1 MTFYLFV
8 LDFKTDMPSAAAA
21 AAAKRNNKTST
32 EWLKRYKRHK
42 GGNMA
47 PNRKKSRFLKLV
59 VARAVDS
66 WPIYPKLK
74 PHLATILGNVAG
86 ALAPY
91 IELDRVLK
99 IARPF
104 KDEQGD
110 EKNGKE
116 KNGKEKDGKEK
127 DGKEKDGKEKDVEE
141 KEKEK
146 NPNQLAFETL
156 LNVIQEPAIIARFV
170 EDQKMLI
177 SKIVS
182 NSETRIAFEE
192 LSKLD
197 IVKKQKAAIL
207 ETLEKRLKQNP
218 ILKSLDLNK
227 SLDSLQGIFE
237 FVSTIYDFNPL
248 IFNTLV
254 DQIPLKSAK
263 GSDTQTPKSKL
274 EMLFDNFKEQF
285 FDADSQSPPN
295 QNANSAQGPETLLQS
310 PPNKNANSAQG
321 PETLLQSP
329 PNPNTKSKSVAKPKD
344 DAKNKKKAHPPPD
357 EIQNLVGALEHIDK
371 VEKNTKTYA
380 TTCSILI
387 PAISLVFSFFLTR
400 YLYFKYAKESE
411 NKTLLLAIYSALVPI
426 STCTILALF
435 YTYSDYDFLLPIACI
450 IATSWILAW
459 LWIANFAFAPDSE
472 ISTDTFSKLFIL
484 QAVLTI
490 PIYFIYSLNK

>member
-1 MTFYLFV
+1 
-8 LDFKTDMPSAAAA
+8 MPSAA

-59 VARAVDS
+59 VARAVDF

-99 IARPF
+99 IARPW
-104 KDEQGD
+104 KNEQGE
-110 EKNGKE
+110 EKEKE
-116 KNGKEKDGKEK
+116 KNNVEEDNV
-127 DGKEKDGKEKDVEE
+127 KEKDGKEKDVEK

-146 NPNQLAFETL
+146 NPNQLAFEEF
-156 LNVIQEPAIIARFV
+156 LNVIQEPAIIVRFV

-237 FVSTIYDFNPL
+237 FVATIYDFKSSHTFL
-248 IFNTLV
+248 FNTLI

-263 GSDTQTPKSKL
+263 GSDTQNPKSKL
-274 EMLFDNFKEQF
+274 EMLFDDFKGPFVEIEKP
-285 FDADSQSPPN
+285 PPN
-295 QNANSAQGPETLLQS
+295 PNAKSAQGPEPVSQS
-310 PPNKNANSAQG
+310 PA
-321 PETLLQSP
+321 
-329 PNPNTKSKSVAKPKD
+329 NPNAKSAPAANPKD
-344 DAKNKKKAHPPPD
+344 DAKKNIKIKD

-371 VEKNTKTYA
+371 VEQNTKTYA
-380 TTCSILI
+380 TACSIII
-387 PAISLVFSFFLTR
+387 PAISLAFSFFLTR

-411 NKTLLLAIYSALVPI
+411 SKTLLLAIYSALVPI

-435 YTYSDYDFLLPIACI
+435 YAYSDYDFLLPIACI
-450 IATSWILAW
+450 IGTSWILAW
-459 LWIANFAFAPDSE
+459 IWIANFAFAPVSE

>member
-1 MTFYLFV
+1 
-8 LDFKTDMPSAAAA
+8 MPSAA

-86 ALAPY
+86 ALALY

-99 IARPF
+99 IASF
-104 KDEQGD
+104 LKNEQGED
-110 EKNGKE
+110 KIEEERNGKE
-116 KNGKEKDGKEK
+116 KNGKEKNVEQKEEKEKNGKEK
-127 DGKEKDGKEKDVEE
+127 NG

-177 SKIVS
+177 SRIVS
-182 NSETRIAFEE
+182 NSETRVAFEE
-192 LSKLD
+192 ISKLD
-197 IVKKQKAAIL
+197 LVKNQKAAIL
-207 ETLEKRLKQNP
+207 ETLEKHLKQNP
-218 ILKSLDLNK
+218 ILKSLDLIK

-237 FVSTIYDFNPL
+237 FVATIYKFDQR
-248 IFNTLV
+248 IFNTLI
-254 DQIPLKSAK
+254 DKFPLKSAK
-263 GSDTQTPKSKL
+263 GSDTQTPKTKL
-274 EMLFDNFKEQF
+274 EMFIDAYKEAFFDNVAKSSETL
-285 FDADSQSPPN
+285 SQSPPN
-295 QNANSAQGPETLLQS
+295 QNAKAPHGPETLSQSPTNQNAKALQGPETLSQ
-310 PPNKNANSAQG
+310 PPTNLNAKSA
-321 PETLLQSP
+321 PA
-329 PNPNTKSKSVAKPKD
+329 AKPKD
-344 DAKNKKKAHPPPD
+344 DAKNIKKLPD
-357 EIQNLVGALEHIDK
+357 EIQNLVGALEHMDT

-387 PAISLVFSFFLTR
+387 PAITLALSFFLTR

-426 STCTILALF
+426 STCTILVLF
-435 YTYSDYDFLLPIACI
+435 YAYSDYDFLLPIACI
-450 IATSWILAW
+450 IGTSWIMAW
-459 LWIANFAFAPDSE
+459 IWIANFAFAPDSE

>member
-1 MTFYLFV
+1 
-8 LDFKTDMPSAAAA
+8 MPSAAAA
-21 AAAKRNNKTST
+21 VKRNNKTST
-32 EWLKRYKRHK
+32 EWLERYKRHK

-59 VARAVDS
+59 VAKTVDS

-91 IELDRVLK
+91 IELESVLK
-99 IARPF
+99 IARPWKNEQGEE
-104 KDEQGD
+104 KDE
-110 EKNGKE
+110 E
-116 KNGKEKDGKEK
+116 
-127 DGKEKDGKEKDVEE
+127 DGKEKDVGE
-141 KEKEK
+141 EKEK

-207 ETLEKRLKQNP
+207 ETLEKHLKQNP

-237 FVSTIYDFNPL
+237 FVATIYDFKSSHTFL
-248 IFNTLV
+248 FNTLI
-254 DQIPLKSAK
+254 DQIPMKSAK
-263 GSDTQTPKSKL
+263 GSDTQNPKSKL
-274 EMLFDNFKEQF
+274 EMLFDDFKEQF

-295 QNANSAQGPETLLQS
+295 PNAKSAQGPEPVSQ
-310 PPNKNANSAQG
+310 PPANQNAKSAQG
-321 PETLLQSP
+321 PELVSQP
-329 PNPNTKSKSVAKPKD
+329 PANQNSKSAPAANPKD
-344 DAKNKKKAHPPPD
+344 DAKKNIKIKD

-387 PAISLVFSFFLTR
+387 PAISLALSFFLTR

-426 STCTILALF
+426 STCTILVLF

>member
-1 MTFYLFV
+1 
-8 LDFKTDMPSAAAA
+8 MPSAAAA
-21 AAAKRNNKTST
+21 AKRKKINNKTST

-42 GGNMA
+42 GGNMV

-66 WPIYPKLK
+66 WPIYPKMK
-74 PHLATILGNVAG
+74 PHLATVLGNVAG

-91 IELDRVLK
+91 IELDRVLR
-99 IARPF
+99 IASF
-104 KDEQGD
+104 LKNENGKETIVE

-116 KNGKEKDGKEK
+116 KNVE
-127 DGKEKDGKEKDVEE
+127 EKDVEE
-141 KEKEK
+141 KDLGEEKEK

-177 SKIVS
+177 SRIVS

-192 LSKLD
+192 ISKLD
-197 IVKKQKAAIL
+197 LVKNQKAAIL
-207 ETLEKRLKQNP
+207 ETLEKHLKQNP
-218 ILKSLDLNK
+218 ILKSLDLIK

-237 FVSTIYDFNPL
+237 FVATIYDFKSSHPF
-248 IFNTLV
+248 IFNTLI
-254 DQIPLKSAK
+254 DQIPLKSIK

-274 EMLFDNFKEQF
+274 EMLFDDFKGPF
-285 FDADSQSPPN
+285 FEIVAKSYKP
-295 QNANSAQGPETLLQS
+295 
-310 PPNKNANSAQG
+310 
-321 PETLLQSP
+321 P
-329 PNPNTKSKSVAKPKD
+329 PNPNAKSSETLSQPPANLNAKSVPAANPKD
-344 DAKNKKKAHPPPD
+344 DAKKNIKIKD
-357 EIQNLVGALEHIDK
+357 EIQNLVGALEHIDT

-387 PAISLVFSFFLTR
+387 PAISLALSFFLTR

-411 NKTLLLAIYSALVPI
+411 SKTLLLAIYSALVPI
-426 STCTILALF
+426 STCTILVLF
-435 YTYSDYDFLLPIACI
+435 YAYSDYDFLLPIACI
-450 IATSWILAW
+450 IGTSWILAW